1 MASPSN
7 AELPAAPAAS
17 SREFIVTFAML
28 FALML
33 AFLGLDFSLARVERA
48 EAQKHAASLYQEG
61 RARLDSGQAGEAADR
76 LSAAVSLDRSNVA
89 YALGL
94 AQAMAAQ
101 GRATDAQ
108 QMLDGLLGRA
118 PNDGAVNLT
127 MARLLAT
134 AHHPRDAVAFYHR
147 AIYGGWGADSVSQRM
162 AARFEL
168 IDQLVTQRAPGELL
182 AELLP
187 LQSDS
192 ADSTAL
198 LARVAPLY
206 LRAEAPNR
214 ATEAYRALIRRSPH
228 DASAYVGLGDAALAV
243 GQFSTARAAFRDA
256 ARAKAGDAGIIQRL
270 QLADTL
276 LALDPMA
283 RGLGDSQRLRRSRA
297 LLALTAATVAA
308 CAPNGTTR
316 PDLGTQD
323 SALVSPST
331 SSSHGDAAMGAEQAL
346 ALANSIW
353 RGRPATCVPDSNASA
368 EVMVLL
374 HRSLTR

>member
-1 MASPSN
+1 M
-7 AELPAAPAAS
+7 
-17 SREFIVTFAML
+17 TFAML

-33 AFLGLDFSLARVERA
+33 AFLLLDFSLARVERT

-101 GRATDAQ
+101 GRAADAQ
-108 QMLDGLLGRA
+108 QMLDGLLERA

-134 AHHPRDAVAFYHR
+134 THHPRDAVAFYHR
-147 AIYGGWGADSVSQRM
+147 AIYGRWGADSVSQRM

-168 IDQLVTQRAPGELL
+168 IDQLVRQRARGELL

-192 ADSTAL
+192 ADSTVL

-228 DASAYVGLGDAALAV
+228 DASAYVGMGDAALAL
-243 GQFSTARAAFRDA
+243 GQFSTARAAYRDA
-256 ARAKAGDAGIIQRL
+256 TRAKPGDTGIVRKW

-276 LALDPMA
+276 LALDPLA
-283 RGLGDSQRLRRSRA
+283 HGLGDSERLRRSRA
-297 LLALTAATVAA
+297 LLALTAATVDA
-308 CAPNGTTR
+308 CVPHVAPRTG
-316 PDLGTQD
+316 LGRRD
-323 SALVSPST
+323 SALVELRAPSI
-331 SSSHGDAAMGAEQAL
+331 HMEAGAAAEQAL
-346 ALANSIW
+346 AGASSIW
-353 RGRPATCVPDSNASA
+353 RGRPATCVPDSSTSA
-368 EVMVLL
+368 EVIVLL
-374 HRSLTR
+374 HRSLTP